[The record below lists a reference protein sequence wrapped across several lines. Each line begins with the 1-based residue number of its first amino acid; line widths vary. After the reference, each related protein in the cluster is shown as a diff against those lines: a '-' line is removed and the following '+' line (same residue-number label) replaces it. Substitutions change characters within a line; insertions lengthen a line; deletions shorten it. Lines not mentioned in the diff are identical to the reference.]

1 MVLDKAFLGKAPEAF
16 KAVDVDFGAGV
27 DAFTVI
33 HPEVSISAEHKG
45 IADLELVRVV
55 YASEA
60 HLPLLAVYCGSLS
73 YYSILWQSFSQ

>member
-73 YYSILWQSFSQ
+73 YYSIL